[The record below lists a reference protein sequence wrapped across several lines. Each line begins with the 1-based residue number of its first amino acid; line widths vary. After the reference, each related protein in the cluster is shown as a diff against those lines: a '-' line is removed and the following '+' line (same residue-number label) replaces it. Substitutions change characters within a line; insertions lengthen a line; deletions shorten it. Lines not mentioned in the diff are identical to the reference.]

1 MRIVFM
7 GTPEFAVPTLIGILR
22 EGHAVVA
29 VYTRIPKPGGP
40 RGLEPKKTPVHMTA
54 QSLGIPVYAPA
65 TLKSEE
71 VQGVF
76 RRHAADV
83 AIVVAYG
90 LLLPTPILEAPMEG
104 CLNVHASLLPRW
116 RGAAPIQRAILA
128 GDAET
133 GVDLMHMEEGLD
145 TGPIALRE
153 VVPIR
158 PEDTAGD
165 ITRSLAEIAAKLAA
179 RGLQAMVHGTL
190 KFRKQSGTGACYA
203 PKIGKNEAEID
214 WRRGAT
220 QVRNHI
226 HGLSPT
232 PGAFS
237 NLPIGGRLER
247 VKILRVE
254 ASASNGAPGKIL
266 DNEMTV
272 ACGEGAVKILEG
284 QRAGRT
290 VMSGPAIVQRDL
302 GLAGATF
309 IPAGSSWPELLARE

>member
-7 GTPEFAVPTLIGILR
+7 GTPEFAVPTLIGIVR
-22 EGHAVVA
+22 EGHSVVA

-40 RGLEPKKTPVHMTA
+40 RGLEPKMTPVHLTA
-54 QSLGIPVYAPA
+54 QSSGIPVFTPA

-71 VQGVF
+71 AQDVF
-76 RRHAADV
+76 RGHAADV

-90 LLLPTPILEAPMEG
+90 LLLPTPILDAPKEG
-104 CLNVHASLLPRW
+104 CLNLHASLLPRW
-116 RGAAPIQRAILA
+116 RGAAPIQRALIA
-128 GDAET
+128 GDPET
-133 GVDLMHMEEGLD
+133 GVDLMRIEKGLD
-145 TGPIALRE
+145 TGPVALRE

-158 PEDTAGD
+158 PDDTAGD
-165 ITRSLAEIAAKLAA
+165 ITRILAEIAAKLAA
-179 RGLQAMVHGTL
+179 RGLQAMVHGSL
-190 KFRKQSGTGACYA
+190 EFRKQSGTGVCHA
-203 PKIGKNEAEID
+203 PKIGKDEAEID

-237 NLPIGGRLER
+237 NVPIGGRLER

-254 ASASNGAPGKIL
+254 TSTSNGAPGRIL

-272 ACGEGAVKILEG
+272 ACGEGAVKVLEG

-290 VMSGPAIVQRDL
+290 VMSGPEIVQRDRR
-302 GLAGATF
+302 LAGATF
-309 IPAGSSWPELLARE
+309 IPVGIPLA

>member
-7 GTPEFAVPTLIGILR
+7 GTPEFAVPTLIGIVR

-29 VYTRIPKPGGP
+29 VYTRIPKPGGR
-40 RGLEPKKTPVHMTA
+40 RGLESKETPVHMTA
-54 QSLGIPVYAPA
+54 QSLGIPVYTPA
-65 TLKSEE
+65 ALKSEE
-71 VQGVF
+71 VQDVF
-76 RRHAADV
+76 RGHAADV

-90 LLLPTPILEAPMEG
+90 LLLPTPILEAPKQG

-116 RGAAPIQRAILA
+116 RGAAPIQRAIIA

-133 GVDLMHMEEGLD
+133 GVDLMRMEKGLD
-145 TGPIALRE
+145 TGPVALRE

-158 PEDTAGD
+158 PDDTAGD

-179 RGLQAMVHGTL
+179 RGLQAMVRGNL
-190 KFRKQSGTGACYA
+190 KFREQSGTGACYA
-203 PKIGKNEAEID
+203 PRIDKGEAEID

-237 NLPIGGRLER
+237 NVPIGGRLER
-247 VKILRVE
+247 MKIFRVE
-254 ASASNGAPGKIL
+254 ASASNGAPGTIL
-266 DNEMTV
+266 DSEMTV

-284 QRAGRT
+284 QWAGRT
-290 VMSGPAIVQRDL
+290 LMSGPEIVQRDHR
-302 GLAGATF
+302 LAGTTF
-309 IPAGSSWPELLARE
+309 IPFGSS

>member
-7 GTPEFAVPTLIGILR
+7 GTPEFAVPTLTEIVRG
-22 EGHAVVA
+22 GHAVVA
-29 VYTRIPKPGGP
+29 VYTRVPKPGGR
-40 RGLEPKKTPVHMTA
+40 RGLEPRKTPVHVTA
-54 QSLGIPVYAPA
+54 QSLGVPVYTPG

-71 VQGVF
+71 VQDVF
-76 RRHAADV
+76 RLHAADV

-90 LLLPTPILEAPMEG
+90 LLLPTPILEAPMQG

-128 GDAET
+128 GDTET
-133 GVDLMHMEEGLD
+133 GVDLMRMEEGLD

-153 VVPIR
+153 VAPIG
-158 PEDTAGD
+158 PDDTAGD
-165 ITRSLAEIAAKLAA
+165 ITRSLSEIAANLAA
-179 RGLQAMVHGTL
+179 RGLRAMAHRTL
-190 KFRKQSGTGACYA
+190 KFRQQSDTGACYA
-203 PKIGKNEAEID
+203 PKVSKDEAEID

-237 NLPIGGRLER
+237 NVRIGGRLER

-254 ASASNGAPGKIL
+254 ASASNGAPGRIL

-290 VMSGPAIVQRDL
+290 TISGPEIMQRDRR
-302 GLAGATF
+302 LAGATF
-309 IPAGSSWPELLARE
+309 ISVGSS